1 MDSTHEPNFPATC
14 RAGKGADVTRRVVSE
29 PDDPLRT
36 PFEVDRHRIIECT
49 AFRRLEQKTQVF
61 APTHHDHFR
70 TRLTHTLETA
80 QIGRC
85 LAAGLGADGVLVEV
99 ICLAHDL
106 GHPPFG
112 HAGEVALNERMA
124 DQGGFNHNAHTL
136 RVVEYLEHPFP
147 QFRGLNLTGGVLVGL
162 RDHQTRYDF
171 PSTNSGAPISSVESQ
186 IASIADRIAYNIHDL
201 EDAIGAGFIDLNE
214 LGAVRPWAD
223 AYRQV
228 PDAYRDRPIHAL
240 RRIILDAM
248 LDATMTDVI
257 RSSRAATKD
266 GGAADRAQSAERSL
280 VSVSPAMEDALAALE
295 AFLRERVYQHAAV
308 VSMDTEGRRKV
319 RELFS
324 VYRGDPQALPPRFA
338 ARIDGQG
345 QDRVIGDY
353 LAGMTDRFCLAE
365 HRRLT
370 GA

>member
-1 MDSTHEPNFPATC
+1 MDSTQEPNLPVAC
-14 RAGKGADVTRRVVSE
+14 RAGNSADVTRRAVPES
-29 PDDPLRT
+29 DDPLRT

-49 AFRRLEQKTQVF
+49 AFRRLEHKTQVF

-85 LAAGLGADGVLVEV
+85 LAAGLGADGQLAEV

-112 HAGEVALNERMA
+112 HAGEIALNELMA

-147 QFRGLNLTGGVLVGL
+147 QFRGLNLTAGVLAGL
-162 RDHQTRYDF
+162 RDHQTRYDL
-171 PSTNSGAPISSVESQ
+171 PSADSGAPISCVESQ

-201 EDAIGAGFIDLNE
+201 EDAIGAGIVDLGE
-214 LGAVRPWAD
+214 LGAVRLWAD
-223 AYRQV
+223 AYGKV
-228 PDAYRDRPIHAL
+228 PDAYRNRPIHAI

-257 RSSRAATKD
+257 QSSRAAMKD
-266 GGAADRAQSAERSL
+266 GGAAKKARWAERSPL
-280 VSVSPAMEDALAALE
+280 SVSPAMENELVALE
-295 AFLRERVYQHAAV
+295 AFLGERVYRNEAV
-308 VSMDTEGRRKV
+308 ASMDAEGRRKV

-324 VYRGDPQALPPRFA
+324 YYRRDPQALPPRFA
-338 ARIDGQG
+338 ARIVEQG
-345 QDRVIGDY
+345 PDRVICDY
-353 LAGMTDRFCLAE
+353 IAGMTDRFCLAE
-365 HRRLT
+365 HNSLLR
-370 GA
+370 A